1 VPERGRDGE
10 RIATPDSALPP
21 LRWIAEEDLVYD
33 AASNTLHRPRRPRI
47 RDATRVIG
55 VPARSALEL
64 IWAPHICEC
73 GPDVT
78 LGLG

>member
-1 VPERGRDGE
+1 MTERGRDGNP
-10 RIATPDSALPP
+10 TPTRRSTLPP
-21 LRWIAEEDLVYD
+21 LRWVAEEDLVYD
-33 AASNTLHRPRRPRI
+33 AASHTLHRPECPRI
-47 RDATRVIG
+47 GEAAGMVG

-78 LGLG
+78 LGVG

>member
-1 VPERGRDGE
+1 MSERGQDGDP
-10 RIATPDSALPP
+10 TPTRRSTLPP

-33 AASNTLHRPRRPRI
+33 AASHTLHRPECPH
-47 RDATRVIG
+47 IG
-55 VPARSALEL
+55 AAAGVVAVPACSPLEL
-64 IWAPHICEC
+64 IWAPRICDC